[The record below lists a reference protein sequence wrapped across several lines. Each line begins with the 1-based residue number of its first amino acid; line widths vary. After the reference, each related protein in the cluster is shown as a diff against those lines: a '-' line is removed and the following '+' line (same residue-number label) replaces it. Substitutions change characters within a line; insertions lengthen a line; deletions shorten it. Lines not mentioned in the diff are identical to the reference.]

1 MESRTG
7 QDGTVY
13 QEGRRQTEEWLPGK
27 PAYLRIYLDIPGQH
41 EREKANVPLGKC
53 DSRQAA
59 RRTADKWI
67 MANGINDKNKLAAAL
82 QPAEI
87 TFRQQAA
94 WWLSEIRS
102 GRLKCRQRNKRG
114 QRIRQT
120 TLDAYTTAV
129 ACLNEKIGEMRLAA
143 FDNAE
148 MRDLIAALEE
158 ERRKNGRARF
168 TAKTIVNY
176 YLVVAAVFATAKDRT
191 GKQMFPRTWDLDFI
205 ALPAINKREQNTPTL
220 EANQIEDILSGSRG
234 RFRVLYALLA
244 GSGMRISEALGLEI
258 GKHLAAD
265 CSVVYVRQQ
274 RSKKGHRIETYPK
287 TDSGIRDVDLAPE
300 LSALLKDYVANC
312 TSRFLFETATGL
324 PMAPRNIARD
334 SLHPLLKKMG
344 CGSAGFHTFRRF
356 REAVLQMSNARN
368 LLIDFWMGH
377 ANNEMA
383 GRYGKQLLANIR
395 WRQECAATI
404 GLGFTLPA
412 NSQESVMDKFGQ
424 VFGAEE
430 PEAVS
435 P

>member
-1 MESRTG
+1 
-7 QDGTVY
+7 VY

-53 DSRQAA
+53 DSRESA

-67 MANGINDKNKLAAAL
+67 MANGINDKTKLAAAL

-87 TFRQQAA
+87 TFRQQAE

-148 MRDLIAALEE
+148 MRDLIAAMEGE
-158 ERRKNGRARF
+158 KRKNGRARF

-234 RFRVLYALLA
+234 RYRVLYALLA

-258 GKHLAAD
+258 GKHFAAD
-265 CSVVYVRQQ
+265 CSVIYVRQQ

-287 TDSGIRDVDLAPE
+287 TDSGIRDIDLAPK
-300 LSALLKDYVANC
+300 LSALLRDYVAIR
-312 TSRFLFETATGL
+312 TGRFLFETPTGL
-324 PMAPRNIARD
+324 PMAPRNILRD

-344 CGSAGFHTFRRF
+344 CGSAGFNTFRRF

-377 ANNEMA
+377 ANGEMS
-383 GRYGKQLLANIR
+383 GRYGKQLLANIP
-395 WRQECAATI
+395 WRQECADAI
-404 GLGFTLPA
+404 GLGFALPA
-412 NSQESVMDKFGQ
+412 NSQEAVMDKFGQ

-430 PEAVS
+430 LEAVS
-435 P
+435 V

>member
-1 MESRTG
+1 
-7 QDGTVY
+7 VY
-13 QEGRRQTEEWLPGK
+13 QVGRAQTDEWLPDK

-41 EREKANVPLGKC
+41 ERKKANVPLGKC
-53 DSRQAA
+53 GSRESA

-67 MANGINDKNKLAAAL
+67 MANGINDKTKLAVAL
-82 QPAEI
+82 QPSDI
-87 TFRQQAA
+87 TFRQQAE

-129 ACLNEKIGEMRLAA
+129 VCLNEKIGEMRLAA

-148 MRDLIAALEE
+148 MRDLIAAMEE
-158 ERRKNGRARF
+158 EKRKNGQPRF

-176 YLVVAAVFATAKDRT
+176 YLVVAAVFATAKERT

-220 EANQIEDILSGSRG
+220 EANQIEGILSGSRG
-234 RFRVLYALLA
+234 RYRVLYALLA

-265 CSVVYVRQQ
+265 CSVIYVRQQ
-274 RSKKGHRIETYPK
+274 RNKKGHHIAPYPK
-287 TDSGIRDVDLAPE
+287 TDSGIRDIDLAPE
-300 LSALLKDYVANC
+300 LSALLKEYVANR

-334 SLHPLLKKMG
+334 NLHPLLKKMG

-356 REAVLQMSNARN
+356 RESVLQMSDARN
-368 LLIDFWMGH
+368 MLIDFWMGH
-377 ANNEMA
+377 ANSEMG

-395 WRQECAATI
+395 WRQECVATI
-404 GLGFTLPA
+404 GLGFTLPV
-412 NSQESVMDKFGQ
+412 NSGEAVIDKFGQ

-430 PEAVS
+430 LEAVS
-435 P
+435 I

>member
-1 MESRTG
+1 M
-7 QDGTVY
+7 Y
-13 QEGRRQTEEWLPGK
+13 QVGRRQTEEWLPGK

-41 EREKANVPLGKC
+41 ERDKANVPLGKC
-53 DSRQAA
+53 DSRETA
-59 RRTADKWI
+59 RRAADKWI
-67 MANGINDKNKLAAAL
+67 MANGINDKTKLAAAL

-87 TFRQQAA
+87 TFRQQAE
-94 WWLSEIRS
+94 WWLSEMGS
-102 GRLKCRQRNKRG
+102 GRLKCRQRSKRG

-129 ACLNEKIGEMRLAA
+129 ACLNEKIGEMQLAT

-148 MRDLIAALEE
+148 MRDLIAAMEE
-158 ERRKNGRARF
+158 EKKKNGQARF

-220 EANQIEDILSGSRG
+220 EANQIEDILSGSKG
-234 RFRVLYALLA
+234 KYRVLYALLA
-244 GSGMRISEALGLEI
+244 GSGMRISEALGLET

-265 CSVVYVRQQ
+265 CSVIYVRQQ
-274 RSKKGHRIETYPK
+274 RSKKGHRMETYPK
-287 TDSGIRDVDLAPE
+287 TDSGIRDIDLTPE
-300 LSALLKDYVANC
+300 LSVLLKEYVANC
-312 TSRFLFETATGL
+312 TSRFLFATPTGL

-356 REAVLQMSNARN
+356 REAILQMSNARN

-377 ANNEMA
+377 ANSEMG

-395 WRQECAATI
+395 WRQECAATV

-412 NSQESVMDKFGQ
+412 NSQESVLDKFGQ
-424 VFGAEE
+424 VFGAEKL
-430 PEAVS
+430 EAVS
-435 P
+435 L